1 MLSPLSLAALQPLRP
16 PTAAELAYTDLV
28 TASPSATAAEATNVF
43 QRYGIVR
50 VPAVLSADQTS
61 ELVAEATTLQRE
73 QRTAYAQRSRSD
85 RYTLWLADGESSIV
99 PRGGDGV
106 LERTLHG
113 DLAATWQQCASALG
127 NPLVALAEVVTSMPG
142 GAAQAWH
149 QDGAGLTMQIA
160 LCKCGLAQGP
170 TEVRPRPFRAEKLLA
185 LTRDRE
191 EYSAIEP
198 MARALH
204 KLERPIYDGT
214 GRLHAAFWEAIGPR
228 LSREQ
233 AALGMSAGVLPPPP
247 SVRLTGEPGDLVLY
261 DGAMQHRG
269 GANQG
274 EYARPILAVHLRDN
288 ADYGATRQLP
298 EYT

>member
-1 MLSPLSLAALQPLRP
+1 M
-16 PTAAELAYTDLV
+16 
-28 TASPSATAAEATNVF
+28 
-43 QRYGIVR
+43 
-50 VPAVLSADQTS
+50 
-61 ELVAEATTLQRE
+61 
-73 QRTAYAQRSRSD
+73 
-85 RYTLWLADGESSIV
+85 

-127 NPLVALAEVVTSMPG
+127 SPLVALAEVVTSMPG

-185 LTRDRE
+185 LTRDRD
-191 EYSAIEP
+191 EYSAFEP
-198 MARALH
+198 IARALH

-214 GRLHAAFWEAIGPR
+214 GRLHAAFWEAVGPR

-247 SVRLTGEPGDLVLY
+247 SVRLTAEPGDLVLY

-269 GANQG
+269 GANSRRVRAADLG
-274 EYARPILAVHLRDN
+274 GAPARQRRLRRDATAARVYVSKNVHAMHTR
-288 ADYGATRQLP
+288 APKIASATP
-298 EYT
+298 VT

>member
-1 MLSPLSLAALQPLRP
+1 M
-16 PTAAELAYTDLV
+16 
-28 TASPSATAAEATNVF
+28 
-43 QRYGIVR
+43 
-50 VPAVLSADQTS
+50 
-61 ELVAEATTLQRE
+61 
-73 QRTAYAQRSRSD
+73 
-85 RYTLWLADGESSIV
+85 

-127 NPLVALAEVVTSMPG
+127 SPLVALAEVVTSMPG

-185 LTRDRE
+185 LTRDRD
-191 EYSAIEP
+191 EYSAFEP
-198 MARALH
+198 VARALH

-247 SVRLTGEPGDLVLY
+247 SVRLTAEPGDLVLY

>member
-1 MLSPLSLAALQPLRP
+1 M
-16 PTAAELAYTDLV
+16 
-28 TASPSATAAEATNVF
+28 
-43 QRYGIVR
+43 
-50 VPAVLSADQTS
+50 
-61 ELVAEATTLQRE
+61 
-73 QRTAYAQRSRSD
+73 
-85 RYTLWLADGESSIV
+85 
-99 PRGGDGV
+99 RGGSGV

-127 NPLVALAEVVTSMPG
+127 SPLVALAEVVTSMPG

-185 LTRDRE
+185 LTRDRD
-191 EYSAIEP
+191 EYSAFEP

-214 GRLHAAFWEAIGPR
+214 GRLHAAFWEAVGPR

-233 AALGMSAGVLPPPP
+233 AALGISAGVLPPPP
-247 SVRLTGEPGDLVLY
+247 SVRLTAEPERPSCSTTALCST
-261 DGAMQHRG
+261 AAARTKASTRG
-269 GANQG
+269 RSWRCICATTPIT
-274 EYARPILAVHLRDN
+274 ARRDSCPSI
-288 ADYGATRQLP
+288 R
-298 EYT
+298 E